1 MARSLLKKNSARASV
16 GLDVDGDFIAAAQVE
31 GGRIVAAASQEL
43 PEGTLANGEV
53 ADRDRLAE
61 TLKDFF
67 KGNPMPRNV
76 NLGVANQQ
84 IVVRQIQLPAIEDRK
99 ELDAAVRFQAAEAI
113 AMPLDEAVLDY
124 QLLPVAE
131 QGDGQ
136 PRLNVIVVAART
148 AMLSELVEAARS
160 AGLKPMGVDL
170 HAFALVRTLAGS
182 AGPDGPA
189 RVYCH
194 LGGVANLAIAT
205 GSSCSFT
212 RPLSSP
218 WQGDAM
224 NLAAAL
230 SHEVRLSIDYYMA
243 QPGALSVGEMV
254 LSGPGSRRE
263 DLVRELEA
271 TMGLPLSVAEPL
283 GELDGGGLGPDED
296 PFRHTVSAGLA
307 MGAAA

>member
-1 MARSLLKKNSARASV
+1 MARSLRKKNSARASV

-31 GGRIVAAASQEL
+31 DGRVVAAASQQL
-43 PEGTLANGEV
+43 PEGALANGEV
-53 ADRDRLAE
+53 ADRDRLTEA
-61 TLKDFF
+61 LKDFF
-67 KGNPMPRNV
+67 KTSAMPKNV

-99 ELDAAVRFQAAEAI
+99 ELDAAVRFQAAETI
-113 AMPLDEAVLDY
+113 AMPLDETVLDY
-124 QLLPVAE
+124 QLLPVEDQVEGNA
-131 QGDGQ
+131 
-136 PRLNVIVVAART
+136 RINVIVVAART
-148 AMLSELVEAARS
+148 SMLSELVEAARA
-160 AGLKPMGVDL
+160 AGLKPLGVDL
-170 HAFALVRTLAGS
+170 YAFALVRTLAGN
-182 AGPDGPA
+182 AVADGQA

-218 WQGDAM
+218 WQGDAVSV
-224 NLAAAL
+224 AAAL

-243 QPGALSVGEMV
+243 QPGALSVSEMV

-283 GELDGGGLGPDED
+283 GELDGAGLGPDED
-296 PFRHTVSAGLA
+296 PARHTVSAGLA